1 MQRSNSSSSRR
12 QIRAPFGPVTE
23 LFHVT
28 IGLYEIQDLVRQLIE
43 DMEHYQVPPGTMVEG
58 SELDVLIS
66 RKTLAEI
73 SRLLTDTIAKAANIN
88 QLAGGIINVTLPDPQ
103 AWQRIAAMQPTEEVA

>member
-23 LFHVT
+23 LIHVT

-43 DMEHYQVPPGTMVEG
+43 DMKHYQVPPGT
-58 SELDVLIS
+58 
-66 RKTLAEI
+66 
-73 SRLLTDTIAKAANIN
+73 IAKATNIG
-88 QLAGGIINVTLPDPQ
+88 QLAGGIINVTLADPQ
-103 AWQRIAAMQPTEEVA
+103 AWQRIAEMQPTEEVA